1 MLKKVSFVSLIIL
14 LGINEMSFAQ
24 QLDGNPYT
32 PGVDPDIDMFIGDWR
47 ESMPKHS
54 HGSLVERD
62 ILTKGDSMNP
72 P

>member
-1 MLKKVSFVSLIIL
+1 
-14 LGINEMSFAQ
+14 MSFAQ

-32 PGVDPDIDMFIGDWR
+32 PGVDPDIDMFIGNWR